1 MKKSLLEMTQD
12 ILSDMTDDEVNSID
26 DTFASQQVAA
36 IIRSTYEAML
46 SNRNWPHTRKLVQVA
61 PYSQQDLPTHMI
73 LQSDIKELCF
83 LNYNCAPLG
92 SARLDFVPMVWK
104 EPDDFLRFLN
114 TRDSTKPNTISVKDR
129 SGVILLIVTDKHPTY
144 YTSFDDSTLVFD
156 SYDMSV
162 DSSLQESKVQAM
174 AYINPAWSHL
184 DNFIPDLPA
193 EAFSALLNEAKST
206 AMFRLKQTQDVK
218 AEKES
223 IKQQRWLS
231 RKAWR
236 VNGGIQ
242 YPNYGRKGRR

>member
-1 MKKSLLEMTQD
+1 MTQD

-46 SNRNWPHTRKLVQVA
+46 SNRNWPHTRKLVQVS
-61 PYSQQDLPTHMI
+61 PYSQEDLPTHMI

-83 LNYNCAPLG
+83 LNYNCATLEND
-92 SARLDFVPMVWK
+92 RLNFVEMKWK
-104 EPDDFLRFLN
+104 EPDDFLRFIN
-114 TRDSTKPNTISVKDR
+114 TRDNTKPNVRTVIDR
-129 SGVILLIVTDKHPTY
+129 SGVVLLVLNDKHPTY
-144 YTSFDDSTLVFD
+144 FTSFDDSTLVFD
-156 SYDMSV
+156 SYNMTV
-162 DSSLQESKVQAM
+162 DNTLQESKVQAM
-174 AYINPAWSHL
+174 AYINPQWSHV

-193 EAFSALLNEAKST
+193 EAFSALVNEAKST
-206 AMFRLKQTQDVK
+206 AMFRLKQTQDFK

-236 VNGGIQ
+236 VSGGIQ
-242 YPNYGRKGRR
+242 YPDYGRKRR